1 MKRKKLIKRGSPSK
15 NKVIIPGASLSVPD
29 PTGFVHAFASNS
41 KNSGRSRMGKEVIK
55 ESMQPS
61 HKVKVDRHA
70 KQRSRN
76 KLSKLSEL
84 LQVDCDD
91 ERGKVIMDQF
101 KKDTKK
107 KHLFISGTN
116 LPNIKNN
123 PYENESTTLSF
134 RKFLIHD
141 DSDTFQG
148 IQCCNKDGQL
158 IFRLLPRELS
168 IGGKDTNLNYLLPS
182 LQDALTVSNN
192 KYRGKA
198 IVFGWDNVNPNEH
211 KYFWLGSAP
220 NRAAVGINT
229 SHWPKNLKSKTKK
242 NLVALLNQ
250 TNIKASEYIERSVL
264 FGLRQAVDMMRP
276 DYTFKGTHQDNIW
289 PSIAIGKNAYAS
301 AHVDK
306 DFFYSLAIV
315 HSTDKECRTEDGS
328 SYKLDCPPS
337 AYFMFPERGVGI
349 TLHPG
354 DMLLFNPSELHCISS
369 LSEEFKEKLLFCL
382 SLYLK
387 TSTAAGNNNN

>member
-1 MKRKKLIKRGSPSK
+1 MKRKKLIKSGSPRK
-15 NKVIIPGASLSVPD
+15 NKGIRPGASLSMPD
-29 PTGFVHAFASNS
+29 STGFVHAFASNS

-55 ESMQPS
+55 ESMRPP
-61 HKVKVDRHA
+61 KVKVDRHE
-70 KQRSRN
+70 KQRRRK
-76 KLSKLSEL
+76 KLLKRSEL

-91 ERGKVIMDQF
+91 ERGKAIMDKF
-101 KKDTKK
+101 RKDSKK

-116 LPNIKNN
+116 HARIKNN

-134 RKFLIHD
+134 KNFLVHD
-141 DSDTFQG
+141 DSAAFKG
-148 IQCCNKDGQL
+148 IDCCNKEGQL
-158 IFRLLPRELS
+158 IFRLLPRESS
-168 IGGKDTNLNYLLPS
+168 IGGNDTSNLNYLLPS
-182 LQDALTVSNN
+182 LQDALAVSNN
-192 KYRGKA
+192 KCRGKA
-198 IVFGWDNVNPNEH
+198 IVFGWDNVQCNEQ

-229 SHWPKNLKSKTKK
+229 SRWPKKLKSKSKK
-242 NLVALLNQ
+242 NLLALFDQ
-250 TNIKASEYIERSVL
+250 MNIKASQYIDSSVL
-264 FGLRQAVDMMRP
+264 SGLRNAVKMMQT

-289 PSIAIGKNAYAS
+289 PGIAMGKNTYAS

-315 HSTDKECRTEDGS
+315 HSTDKESRTEDGS
-328 SYKLDCPPS
+328 SYKLDCPPA

-349 TLHPG
+349 TLRPG

-369 LSEEFKEKLLFCL
+369 LSEEFKNKELYCL

-387 TSTAAGNNNN
+387 TSTATGNNNN